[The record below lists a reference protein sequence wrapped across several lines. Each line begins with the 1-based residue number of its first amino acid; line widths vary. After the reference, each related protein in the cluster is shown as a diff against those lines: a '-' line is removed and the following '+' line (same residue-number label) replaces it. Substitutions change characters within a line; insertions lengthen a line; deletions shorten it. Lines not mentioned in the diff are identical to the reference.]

1 MSLQMLVQQK
11 FWCNC
16 GFVSFFLSRSL
27 ALSLSLLLLLFL
39 PFSCHAVQVLTNAQN
54 EWQLPL
60 PVRGCRLSQRKI
72 TCLAQKFC
80 LFIILTSSR
89 AEAASRH
96 ELRFAIFLCL
106 PHPLL
111 TPCKVWNEAGKKLLG
126 SHMLPVAVCQG
137 VPKNYTLHFNH
148 NSNQRNHRHY
158 SHSRSRRS
166 TRSIR
171 QHFSACA
178 KWKNATWA
186 KLLPRKRSTCSQC
199 CCCSSLTCQAAVGD
213 NANVMGNKVPRV
225 VEYSQYFI
233 ATAGR
238 GLKREK

>member
-1 MSLQMLVQQK
+1 M
-11 FWCNC
+11 
-16 GFVSFFLSRSL
+16 
-27 ALSLSLLLLLFL
+27 
-39 PFSCHAVQVLTNAQN
+39 
-54 EWQLPL
+54 
-60 PVRGCRLSQRKI
+60 RGCRLSQRKI

-106 PHPLL
+106 PPPLL

-166 TRSIR
+166 SR

-186 KLLPRKRSTCSQC
+186 KLLPRNRSTWSQC

-225 VEYSQYFI
+225 FEFSQYFI
-233 ATAGR
+233 APLERVLNIGSYCSFSGR
-238 GLKREK
+238 IWYKNRGRKVLKILYPWRLLPPLIVSVLVINNGPKLNGIEYIKYYVSL